1 VPKPRRGDIVTVAG
15 GVYSS
20 KPRPAVI
27 LQDDLFI
34 ETDSVT
40 VCPLTTTNVD
50 APLLR
55 LAVATDATTGL
66 DEASFIMI
74 DKITTVRRSNVGER
88 IGQLDA
94 AKLLELERRILVF
107 LGLAH

>member
-1 VPKPRRGDIVTVAG
+1 VPKSRRGDIVIVAG
-15 GVYSS
+15 GVYSN

-27 LQDDLFI
+27 LQDDFFM

-55 LAVATDATTGL
+55 LAVAADATTGL
-66 DEASFIMI
+66 DEASFMMI
-74 DKITTVRRSNVGER
+74 DKITTIRRSNVGEL

-94 AKLLELERRILVF
+94 VQMLELERRILVF

>member
-1 VPKPRRGDIVTVAG
+1 VPKPWRGDIVTVAG

-50 APLLR
+50 A
-55 LAVATDATTGL
+55 
-66 DEASFIMI
+66 
-74 DKITTVRRSNVGER
+74 RRSNVGER

-94 AKLLELERRILVF
+94 VQMLELERRAIVF